1 MTLADFGDL
10 GLLALA
16 LAGWL
21 GREGISRWRRPAR
34 GRLGAASSPRAPNP
48 FTPANRRRHDDP

>member
-21 GREGISRWRRPAR
+21 GREGISRWRRPAQ
-34 GRLGAASSPRAPNP
+34 GRKRTARAQPVHARQP
-48 FTPANRRRHDDP
+48 KEAR